1 MKTYEKKKK
10 QDKTKQNK
18 TKQKKKN
25 LSRCDNPMQCEYMI
39 EKGDKLVKFETQLHR
54 SLLTIRSAKSHF
66 NKCDQWMKCGDMNT
80 QVTIMH
86 WWHVDPQETVW

>member
-1 MKTYEKKKK
+1 MNKPMWCHE
-10 QDKTKQNK
+10 DLWKQNLVDVI
-18 TKQKKKN
+18 TQCSVNTWKK
-25 LSRCDNPMQCEYMI
+25 R
-39 EKGDKLVKFETQLHR
+39 GDKLVKIETQLQR

-66 NKCDQWMKCGDMNT
+66 NDCDQWMKCGDMNT